1 MSQCPHC
8 ERTQQQVKIGHNAS
22 GSQRYLCKVCRRKY
36 TPEPSMWGYAET
48 IREEALRLYVDGMN
62 QRRIARTLSVSHQ
75 TIANWIKAH
84 ADSLPDAPPE
94 PDDVIL
100 DVSELDELFTF
111 IGEKKTRC
119 TSSPM

>member
-1 MSQCPHC
+1 MIKCPHC
-8 ERTQQQVKIGHNAS
+8 ERTEDQVKIGHNAS
-22 GSQRYLCKVCRRKY
+22 GSQRYVCKGCRRKY
-36 TPEPSMWGYAET
+36 TPEPRTGGYAEA
-48 IREEALRLYVDGMN
+48 IRQEALRLYVDGMN

-75 TIANWIKAH
+75 TVANWIKAH
-84 ADSLPDAPPE
+84 AESLPDEPPQ
-94 PDDVIL
+94 PDALTL